1 MKMAIKYE
9 TLAKFSA
16 KGGSASG
23 GKSRK
28 GGDVYFVKRKLATG
42 ELSCNCKGC
51 LPAKAKKAKAGLYY
65 RHCKHIDYVK
75 SHSFIELTDI
85 PTYQEAIAMDW
96 VKNLEE
102 KEKWTVAHLKAIE
115 L

>member
-1 MKMAIKYE
+1 MAIKYE
-9 TLAKFSA
+9 TLAKFRS
-16 KGGSASG
+16 K
-23 GKSRK
+23 K

-42 ELSCNCKGC
+42 ELSCNCKGW
-51 LPAKAKKAKAGLYY
+51 LYY

-75 SHSFIELTDI
+75 SNSFVELTDI

-96 VKNLEE
+96 GKNLEE